1 MTRKALARRIA
12 EPYLTSQQ
20 RGEAPPPPQPEGLRG
35 FWPGALLLV
44 GQRPQRVF
52 SLLAPR
58 TQPKFAAALLYEP
71 QTWCTSVR
79 FGATNPVVLSFSPMT
94 EIRRAYLQRETAE
107 TYVSVNLLIDG
118 SG

>member
-12 EPYLTSQQ
+12 ESYLTSQQ
-20 RGEAPPPPQPEGLRG
+20 RGEAPPQPEGLRE

-44 GQRPQRVF
+44 AQRPQRVF

-71 QTWCTSVR
+71 QTLFRQKLNWCTSGVNR
-79 FGATNPVVLSFSPMT
+79 FFPS
-94 EIRRAYLQRETAE
+94 LQLDCYR
-107 TYVSVNLLIDG
+107 I
-118 SG
+118 

>member
-12 EPYLTSQQ
+12 EVLFNEPATR
-20 RGEAPPPPQPEGLRG
+20 RGAGAAPTQGLRE
-35 FWPGALLLV
+35 FWSGALLLV

-71 QTWCTSVR
+71 QTWCTS
-79 FGATNPVVLSFSPMT
+79 
-94 EIRRAYLQRETAE
+94 I
-107 TYVSVNLLIDG
+107 
-118 SG
+118 